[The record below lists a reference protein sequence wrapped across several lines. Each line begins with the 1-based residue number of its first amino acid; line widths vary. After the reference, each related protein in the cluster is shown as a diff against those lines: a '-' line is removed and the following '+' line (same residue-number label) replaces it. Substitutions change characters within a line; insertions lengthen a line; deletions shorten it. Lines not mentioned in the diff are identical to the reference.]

1 MRRIALS
8 IAIFGALAAP
18 AQAAP
23 AKVVLTECAPAD
35 RAAEFEARMGKVE
48 DAVKLKMRFTLQVRK
63 AGQKTYHRV
72 AAPGFRSWTTAEPG
86 AMSWVFSRRVESL
99 LGPARYRAQVRFQW
113 IDADGKTVA
122 RAKRSSRS
130 CFQPDHRPNLKLKA
144 LTREGK
150 HRYAALIVNNGRTAP
165 GPFDAPARR
174 RRLAARAGRGGRSR
188 AGRQAARDAAR
199 PGLRARLVGHG
210 HGRPARP
217 GGRAVRG
224 RQRAH
229 DRVRV
234 SQSISGGQ

>member
-8 IAIFGALAAP
+8 IVIFGALAAP

-23 AKVVLTECAPAD
+23 AKLVLTECTPTD
-35 RAAEFEARMGKVE
+35 RAAEFEARMGKVDE
-48 DAVKLKMRFTLQVRK
+48 AVKLKMRFTLQVRK
-63 AGQKTYHRV
+63 AGQRTYHRV
-72 AAPGFRSWTTAEPG
+72 AAPGFRSWTTAQPG

-165 GPFDAPARR
+165 GPFDVQLAVGASLLEPFTVADLAPGAK
-174 RRLAARAGRGGRSR
+174 
-188 AGRQAARDAAR
+188 
-199 PGLRARLVGHG
+199 RLVTLRG
-210 HGRPARP
+210 PVCEP
-217 GGRAVRG
+217 GSSATVTADPLDLVDERSEADN
-224 RQRAH
+224 ALT
-229 DRVRV
+229 
-234 SQSISGGQ
+234 IACE